1 MTPYRLVAAMI
12 VASSLLPC
20 EAAVRTWCGPS
31 GEQDWNAVTNWVDE
45 AVPTGSDT
53 AYFPH
58 NAEYHPN
65 GTGRRRYWF
74 KVTPPADFTGTILTT
89 NEFWSVDGQSLSY
102 LNRSFR
108 TRLELGVA
116 EGAAWTVAGDGCV
129 VVTDGIADRL
139 SGAFAGTLDVRAGDT
154 FAVPAAINGKMRFT
168 GAGTLALSSG
178 AQFAQAEAFAG
189 TIILPASESV
199 SGANLLPLQNSSLQ
213 MADGQTLA
221 FDSDTLA
228 MRQVSKIESF
238 AEAPEKWSFNGTT
251 WADGNIP
258 SGPFNPDPPYVLDG
272 ELWLTDEPAQLH
284 TVWYTN
290 RTFRLTDDWGMS
302 FTYWP
307 ELPSGTRITA
317 EARADGKTRSHCICG
332 YFGILFSRVSPTN
345 VGYLAQSSG
354 TTRFYLAND
363 ARGFIFDLYRD
374 DPQAKVMWITENN
387 YNTYRSLLENELGGI
402 KLNAKMD
409 VTVSMI
415 GGEMT
420 VTLKQDGKSISFSHD
435 YSTMG
440 TRAAEGCYI
449 GFGGSTGWWGDE
461 YSVPWARNRI
471 SNFRAW
477 YRDETDGAGWE
488 PIDNSASFAIDDS
501 SKWTHSKILWTS
513 ATTTVTNN
521 AALFAADGVH
531 LTDSA
536 TTNCAYIISKTYP
549 PKRSAPLCFSYR
561 FTTADPVWTE
571 TVDGPVAFLFGSNNA
586 STTSNG
592 AKWDTAHFGNW
603 TSGLDWIWDV
613 NRGTVSLNYTTG
625 GGSRTSVAAS
635 DPIGSLGNSSVAA
648 MKSPQKDLRAD
659 FVWNPNG
666 TFKAFASIAARDHTG
681 DGRCGSR
688 TYTGLSAKTD
698 FATFTNRN
706 DWSVGVKASCR
717 SKSYAAITLTELSI
731 KRLAAAVGGEAGTVN
746 VPAGASATIKAGDEI
761 AGQTAPVL
769 SLGALD
775 LGAGAS
781 LTIRPESSQT
791 RVKVASVE
799 SSGATLAAAN
809 GAAVLLGDSLTIDSA
824 PSSTGL
830 TLTGNVVCGESLSLV
845 VPDSWRRYRNGPVV
859 AIDASGITGSFDV
872 DPENVTVAT
881 ESGTL
886 SPGKYSVSV
895 SQKKL
900 LLTFGNGFL
909 FIVQ

>member
-12 VASSLLPC
+12 VASSMLPC
-20 EAAVRTWCGPS
+20 EAAVCTWCGPS
-31 GEQDWNAVTNWVDE
+31 GEQDWNAATNWVDE
-45 AVPTGSDT
+45 AVPTDSDT

-58 NAEYHPN
+58 NAAYHPN

-154 FAVPAAINGKMRFT
+154 FAVPAAINGKVRFT

-178 AQFAQAEAFAG
+178 SQFAQAEAFAG

-221 FDSDTLA
+221 FDSDMLA

-251 WADGNIP
+251 WADGNLP

-272 ELWLTDEPAQLH
+272 ELWLTDEPAQIH
-284 TVWYTN
+284 TAWYTN

-317 EARADGKTRSHCICG
+317 EARADGNTRSHCISG

-345 VGYLAQSSG
+345 VGYRTSSDG
-354 TTRFYLAND
+354 RIYLAYD

-420 VTLKQDGKSISFSHD
+420 VTLKQNGKSISFSHD

-449 GFGGSTGWWGDE
+449 GLGGSSSWWGDSN
-461 YSVPWARNRI
+461 SVPWVRNRI

-488 PIDNSASFAIDDS
+488 PIGDSASFAIDDS
-501 SKWTHSKILWTS
+501 SKWDHVKIAWTS
-513 ATTTVTNN
+513 PTEATTNN
-521 AALFAADGVH
+521 AALFASDGVR
-531 LTDSA
+531 LTDSVP
-536 TTNCAYIISKTYP
+536 TNLAFIISKANP
-549 PKRSAPLCFSYR
+549 PKRSSPLCFSYR
-561 FTTADPVWTE
+561 LKSSDPVWAGN
-571 TVDGPVAFLFGSNNA
+571 DGPVTFLFGSNNT
-586 STTSNG
+586 STRPNG
-592 AKWDTAHFGNW
+592 ANRDVSHFGGW
-603 TSGLDWIWDV
+603 TSGLDWIWNV
-613 NRGTVSLNYTTG
+613 NTGVSSLNYAYHTSKGT
-625 GGSRTSVAAS
+625 RTELAAIDS
-635 DPIGSLGNSSVAA
+635 IGSMGNSAVAA
-648 MKSPQKDLRAD
+648 MRSPEKDLRAD

-666 TFKAFASIAARDHTG
+666 TFKAFVSIAARDHTG

-688 TYTGLSAKTD
+688 TYSGLAEKNNY
-698 FATFTNRN
+698 ATFTNRS
-706 DWSVGVKASCR
+706 DWSVGVKAACR
-717 SKSYAAITLTELSI
+717 GGTYAAITLTELSI
-731 KRLAAAVGGEAGTVN
+731 KRLAAAVGGEAGAVN

-761 AGQTAPVL
+761 TGQTAPVL
-769 SLGALD
+769 SLAALD
-775 LGAGAS
+775 LGAGAT
-781 LTIRPESSQT
+781 LTVRPESSQT

-809 GAAVLLGDSLTIDSA
+809 GAMVLLGDNLSFDAA
-824 PSSTGL
+824 PTSTGL
-830 TLTGNVVCGESLSLV
+830 TLTGNVICGERLSLV
-845 VPDSWRRYRNGPVV
+845 VPDTWRRYRNGPIMV
-859 AIDASGITGSFDV
+859 IDASGISGSFDV
-872 DPENVTVAT
+872 DPANVTVAT
-881 ESGTL
+881 ENGTL
-886 SPGKYSVSV
+886 SSSKYSVSV
-895 SQKKL
+895 GQKKL
-900 LLTFGNGFL
+900 LLTFGKGFS
-909 FIVQ
+909 FIVR